1 MYYYDILSP
10 CLNVYLTLYFTLF
23 ILIRFILFR
32 YWKTLNDLHSTLFI
46 LVPYNINYGR
56 NRELTLHSTLF
67 ILVPVSAQS
76 YRYLSITFLFC
87 LPLFFTAIIFLIH
100 FYLSLLLHF
109 FLYFLSLSFSYDI
122 FIITGRQ
129 LQKSARFIIL
139 HANKFLFQPPFI
151 T

>member
-1 MYYYDILSP
+1 MIVDSTFHS
-10 CLNVYLTLYFTLF
+10 VYISTV
-23 ILIRFILFR
+23 RKR
-32 YWKTLNDLHSTLFI
+32 GENMKTVDSTFHSVYISTNNKEVHVDKD
-46 LVPYNINYGR
+46 VP
-56 NRELTLHSTLF
+56 LHSTLF
-67 ILVPVSAQS
+67 ILVPVSTQS
-76 YRYLSITFLFC
+76 YRYLSTSFLFC

-139 HANKFLFQPPFI
+139 HANKFFFQPPFI